1 VIDYKKTVNLPQ
13 TDFPMKA
20 DLARREPEQLR
31 RWTEQRIYQRIR
43 EVSKGRAQF
52 VLHDGP
58 PYANGVIHLGHAVN
72 KVLKDIVVKSRTLD
86 NFDAPYIPGWD
97 CHGLPIELAVE
108 KKHGKPGQKLDA
120 VAFRAA
126 CRAFAFSQIDAQ
138 RADFQ
143 RLGVIGDW
151 EQPYL
156 TMDPRYEAQQIR
168 ALGKI
173 IHNGHLYRG
182 AKPVHWC
189 LDCRSALAE
198 AEIEYEDRVSPA
210 IDVGFPVASIEE
222 LARRTGIESGRIG
235 SEVALVIWTTTPWT
249 LPANEAVALNPD
261 FDYVAVQVE
270 RGTAAT
276 PADAGDNGA
285 QRAIEQSEHLPRVLV
300 LASALKDASLR
311 RYGLM
316 QTALLGTFKGRVLEG
331 LKLEHPWLPR
341 QVPVVLGEHV
351 TLDAGTGAVHT
362 APAHGQDDY
371 VLGTRYGLPVHNPVG
386 PSGRFSPETPL
397 VGELPLEQANSVI
410 IEQLKRSG
418 RLLKLESLRHSYPHC
433 WRHHTAVIFRA
444 TPQWFISMDQ
454 RELRAH
460 TLRDIPRVRWTPSW
474 GEQRIASMIAERP
487 DWCIS
492 RQRTWG
498 LPLALFIHKQ
508 TAALHPRTQ
517 ELLLEV
523 ATRVQSGGIDA
534 WFALDA
540 AELLGEE
547 AAQYEKVTDV
557 MDVWADSG
565 LSFECVPAFRPD
577 FHAPVDL
584 YLEGS
589 DQHRGWFH
597 SSLLMSEAL
606 YQRPPYRGVLTHG
619 FTVDEHGRK
628 MSKSLGNGI
637 EPQEVM
643 NSLGADVLRLWIA
656 ATDYAN
662 EMSLSQEILKRTS
675 DAYRR
680 MRNTVRFLLGN
691 LHDFDPTRDA
701 LPLEQLVALDRWAI
715 ARARALQH
723 QVIEA
728 YRDYTFHL
736 IYQKVHNFCVV
747 DLGGFYLDI
756 LKDRLY
762 TTPALG
768 AARRSAQTAL
778 WHLAEGIVR
787 WLAPILTF
795 TSEEMW
801 RFLPGSHPPSV
812 YLSTWHQI
820 AETGDDQIDWE
831 TLMALRVDV
840 ARELERLRIAG
851 VIGAPL
857 DAELDVWC
865 VPEQYRRLSALHAEL
880 RFLMITSEARVH
892 RVAEDAAASSPE
904 ATRSPRQVPADA
916 VPAAGFAQGG
926 VWICVQPSGDPKCV
940 RCWQHRPDV
949 GRSAEHPELC
959 GRCVQNLSLPGE
971 ARRYC

>member
-1 VIDYKKTVNLPQ
+1 MIDYKKTVNLPQ
-13 TDFPMKA
+13 TEFPMKA

-31 RWTEQRIYQRIR
+31 RWAEQGIYQRIR
-43 EVSKGRAQF
+43 EVSQGRPLF

-72 KVLKDIVVKSRTLD
+72 KVLKDVIVKSRTLD
-86 NFDAPYIPGWD
+86 NFDAPYVPGWD

-108 KKHGKPGQKLDA
+108 KKHGKPGHKLDA
-120 VAFRAA
+120 AAFRAA
-126 CRAFAFSQIDAQ
+126 CRAFAASQIDVQ
-138 RADFQ
+138 RTDFM
-143 RLGVIGDW
+143 RLGVLGDW

-156 TMDPRYEAQQIR
+156 TMDPRYEAQEIR

-198 AEIEYEDRVSPA
+198 AEIEYEDRTSPA
-210 IDVGFPVASIEE
+210 IDVAFPVVSVEE
-222 LARRTGIESGRIG
+222 LARRTGIERERLG
-235 SEVALVIWTTTPWT
+235 SDVALVIWTTTPWT
-249 LPANEAVALNPD
+249 LPANEAVALNAD

-270 RGTAAT
+270 REAAT
-276 PADAGDNGA
+276 KLADAGIDS
-285 QRAIEQSEHLPRVLV
+285 QRSIEQSERLPRVLL
-300 LASALKDASLR
+300 LASNLKDACLH
-311 RYGLM
+311 RYGLRVV
-316 QTALLGTFKGRVLEG
+316 ALLGTFKGRALEG
-331 LKLEHPWLPR
+331 VKLEHPWLAR

-362 APAHGQDDY
+362 APAHGLDDY
-371 VLGTRYGLPVHNPVG
+371 MLGTRYGLPVHNPVG
-386 PSGRFSPETPL
+386 PEGRFAAETPL
-397 VGELPLEQANSVI
+397 VGAQKLEQANQTI
-410 IEQLKRSG
+410 IEHLKGTG
-418 RLLKLESLRHSYPHC
+418 RLLQRESLRHSYPHC
-433 WRHHTAVIFRA
+433 WRHHTPVIFRA

-454 RELRAH
+454 RALRAH
-460 TLRDIPRVRWTPSW
+460 ALRDIARVHWTPGW

-498 LPLALFIHKQ
+498 LPLAFFIHKK
-508 TAALHPRTQ
+508 TAELHPRTQ
-517 ELLLEV
+517 QLLLEV
-523 ATRVQSGGIDA
+523 AARVETGGIDA

-547 AAQYEKVTDV
+547 ATEYQKVTDV
-557 MDVWADSG
+557 MDVWGDSG
-565 LSFECVPAFRPD
+565 LSFECVPALRPD

-606 YQRPPYRGVLTHG
+606 YARAPYRAVLTHG
-619 FTVDEHGRK
+619 FTVDEQGRK

-643 NSLGADVLRLWIA
+643 NSLGADVLRLWVA

-691 LHDFDPTRDA
+691 LHDFDPQRDA
-701 LPLEQLVALDRWAI
+701 VPLEQLIALDRWAI
-715 ARARALQH
+715 ARAHSLQH
-723 QVIEA
+723 QVIAA
-728 YRDYTFHL
+728 YRDYAFHL

-762 TTPALG
+762 TTPASG
-768 AARRSAQTAL
+768 PARRSAQTAL

-795 TSEEMW
+795 TAEEMW
-801 RFLPGSHPPSV
+801 RFLPGSHPLSV
-812 YLSTWHQI
+812 YLSTWHPFP
-820 AETGDDQIDWE
+820 ETPGDQLDWE
-831 TLMALRVDV
+831 ALMALRVEV
-840 ARELERLRIAG
+840 ARELERLRVAG
-851 VIGAPL
+851 IIGAPL
-857 DAELDVWC
+857 DAELEVWC
-865 VPEQYRRLSALHAEL
+865 LPEQYSRFSALQDEL
-880 RFLMITSEARVH
+880 RFFMITSEARVH
-892 RVAEDAAASSPE
+892 RVAEKAAAISAE
-904 ATRSPRQVPADA
+904 LARSPAEVPEDA
-916 VPAAGFAQGG
+916 VAATGIAQGG
-926 VWICVQPSGDPKCV
+926 VWIRVQPSNASKCV

-949 GRSAEHPELC
+949 GRSSEHPELC
-959 GRCVQNLSLPGE
+959 GRCVKNLSPPGE
-971 ARRYC
+971 SRRYC